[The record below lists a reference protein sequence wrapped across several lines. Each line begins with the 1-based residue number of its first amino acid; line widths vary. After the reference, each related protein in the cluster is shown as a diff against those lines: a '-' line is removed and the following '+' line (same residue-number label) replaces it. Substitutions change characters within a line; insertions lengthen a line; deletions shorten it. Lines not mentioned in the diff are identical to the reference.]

1 MNDGIVVPSA
11 RRVRWVLLAKVTGVI
26 GGVLLANY
34 FLADWLTRLEAGW
47 STALA
52 KAAGVDGLTALDNDS
67 LVLVDFQTGPFAAR
81 VSPSCSALTS
91 VVALTA
97 LSVMLL
103 GGPLWRRLLAA
114 AIASAVVMFG
124 NLARI
129 GVVLWMG
136 TERGISALVLFH
148 DWVGT
153 MFSVC
158 YTMAG
163 FITLLALRL
172 PSKRSWVDDQPL
184 TFGL

>member
-1 MNDGIVVPSA
+1 MTEFVPDA
-11 RRVRWVLLAKVTGVI
+11 PRVRRELLLRVFFVI
-26 GGVLLANY
+26 GGVLIANHL
-34 FLADWLTRLEAGW
+34 FAGWLTRLEASW
-47 STALA
+47 SAWLMTAL
-52 KAAGVDGLTALDNDS
+52 GVEGLTALNNDS
-67 LVLVDFQTGPFAAR
+67 LVLVDFRTGPFAAR

-91 VVALTA
+91 VVALSA
-97 LSVMLL
+97 LSMVLL
-103 GGPLWRRLLAA
+103 GGRWWHRAVAA
-114 AIASAVVMFG
+114 VIASIVVMVG

-158 YTMAG
+158 YTMLG
-163 FITLLALRL
+163 FLTLLALRL
-172 PSKRSWVDDQPL
+172 PSKRQWQDGRPL